1 MEVPDEFRCPIT
13 MEVMTDPVI
22 GDDGQTYER
31 AAIERALTV
40 SPVSPMT
47 RQRMTVISLK
57 PNYAL
62 RSAIQRWRSEG
73 TVKEKSTGRPKQ
85 QSTSS
90 KQITPTHSHTEY
102 ILLITPEVQAE
113 QERLLAKTPI
123 RTTVA
128 NSVTQ
133 EEHRR
138 RMCRVS
144 LILCL
149 LMVVLIFVFHAMA
162 S

>member
-1 MEVPDEFRCPIT
+1 MEGPDEFRCPIT

-31 AAIERALTV
+31 AAIERALAAN
-40 SPVSPMT
+40 PVSPMT
-47 RQRMTVISLK
+47 RQRMTVASLK

-62 RSAIQRWRSEG
+62 RSAIQRWLQG
-73 TVKEKSTGRPKQ
+73 KSTSLP
-85 QSTSS
+85 T
-90 KQITPTHSHTEY
+90 KQITAAAPSITHSHTEY
-102 ILLITPEVQAE
+102 VLLITPEVQAE
-113 QERLLAKTPI
+113 QERLIVKTPA
-123 RTTVA
+123 RTTSV
-128 NSVTQ
+128 NPVTQ

-144 LILCL
+144 VILCL